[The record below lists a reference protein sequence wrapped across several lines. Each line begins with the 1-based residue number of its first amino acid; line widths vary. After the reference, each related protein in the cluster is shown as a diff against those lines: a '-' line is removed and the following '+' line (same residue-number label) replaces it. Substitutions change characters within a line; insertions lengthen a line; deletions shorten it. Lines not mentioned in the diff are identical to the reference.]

1 MRSVGIFYGRSYYQ
15 SQLGLKSSSSCVIMS
30 SSSTDALPQPA
41 PHPVKRRIRTERIL
55 AADASFKRTT
65 ISREPWQPSGKRRVI
80 SGYRCLRCDKE
91 HKDIYEARMHAV
103 THIPS
108 LRPKLEAWRTS
119 WDLSCHRCG
128 QQFKEKG
135 KLSAHKKYC
144 GDTETICAECGV
156 DFKKPQWL
164 RSHVEQNPRC
174 IAKKM
179 ARESNSSSS
188 STD

>member
-1 MRSVGIFYGRSYYQ
+1 
-15 SQLGLKSSSSCVIMS
+15 MS

-41 PHPVKRRIRTERIL
+41 PHPVRRRIRTECIL

-65 ISREPWQPSGKRRVI
+65 SREPWQPSGKRRFI
-80 SGYRCLRCDKE
+80 SGYRRLRCGKE

-119 WDLSCHRCG
+119 WDLSCDRRG

-135 KLSAHKKYC
+135 KLPAHRKYC
-144 GDTETICAECGV
+144 GDAETICAECGV

>member
-1 MRSVGIFYGRSYYQ
+1 MRSIGKINGRSHYK

-30 SSSTDALPQPA
+30 SSSDALPQPA
-41 PHPVKRRIRTERIL
+41 PHAVNRRIRTKCIL

-65 ISREPWQPSGKRRVI
+65 TSREPWQPSGKRRFI

-144 GDTETICAECGV
+144 GHTETI
-156 DFKKPQWL
+156 L
-164 RSHVEQNPRC
+164 RRMWNGLQEAPVVAQPR
-174 IAKKM
+174 
-179 ARESNSSSS
+179 
-188 STD
+188 

>member
-1 MRSVGIFYGRSYYQ
+1 MYTPSE
-15 SQLGLKSSSSCVIMS
+15 SSMS
-30 SSSTDALPQPA
+30 SSSTDALPQSA
-41 PHPVKRRIRTERIL
+41 PQPVKKRLRTERIL

-65 ISREPWQPSGKRRVI
+65 ISREPSGKHMRVI
-80 SGYRCLRCDKE
+80 TGYRCLQCDKE
-91 HKDIYEARMHAV
+91 HKDICEARVHAV
-103 THIPS
+103 THHIPS

-188 STD
+188 SSTD

>member
-1 MRSVGIFYGRSYYQ
+1 
-15 SQLGLKSSSSCVIMS
+15 MS
-30 SSSTDALPQPA
+30 SSSTGALPQAA
-41 PHPVKRRIRTERIL
+41 PHPVKRRIRTECIL
-55 AADASFKRTT
+55 AADASFKRTST
-65 ISREPWQPSGKRRVI
+65 EPCWRSGMRRYI
-80 SGYRCLRCDKE
+80 PGYRCLRCDKE

-119 WDLSCHRCG
+119 WDLSCDRCS
-128 QQFKEKG
+128 QQFKDKR
-135 KLSAHKKYC
+135 KLSAQRKYC
-144 GDTETICAECGV
+144 GDAETICAECGV

>member
-1 MRSVGIFYGRSYYQ
+1 M
-15 SQLGLKSSSSCVIMS
+15 

-65 ISREPWQPSGKRRVI
+65 ISREPWQPSGKRWVI

-119 WDLSCHRCG
+119 WGLSCDRCG
-128 QQFKEKG
+128 
-135 KLSAHKKYC
+135 HHRKYC
-144 GDTETICAECGV
+144 GDAETICAECGV